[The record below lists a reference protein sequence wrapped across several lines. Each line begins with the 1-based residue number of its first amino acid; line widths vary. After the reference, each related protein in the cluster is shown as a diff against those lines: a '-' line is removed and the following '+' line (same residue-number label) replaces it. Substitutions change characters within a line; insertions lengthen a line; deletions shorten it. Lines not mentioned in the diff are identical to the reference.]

1 MQHPEH
7 QDSRSDVN
15 RSASYPD
22 LAASRLPHAAMQAYE
37 PEAPLT
43 AAAPTNATLIDSIN
57 RLKREKNAV
66 ILAHYYQES
75 GIQDIADYIGDSL
88 GLAQQGQ
95 KSSASII
102 VLAGVV
108 FMAETAKI
116 LNPEK
121 KVLCPDMKAGCSLAD
136 NCPGDKFKEF
146 IDAHPGHTVVTYVN
160 CSAEVKALSDILCTS
175 SNAVKII
182 ESIPRDQPIIFA
194 PDKHLG
200 SYLKKKTGRD
210 MVLWDGSCMV
220 HELFDAKRVV
230 QMKARHPQAEVIAHP
245 ECPESVLGYASF
257 IGSTAALLRYTK
269 ESKSDEFIVITEAG
283 ILHQMRKASPTKT
296 FYPMPNREGCDCAE
310 CPYMRLNSMQKIEQS
325 LRSEQPE
332 IHVPEEIRRKALI
345 PLERMLALS

>member
-1 MQHPEH
+1 MQSFGSEH
-7 QDSRSDVN
+7 SGKAQTGARPPYS
-15 RSASYPD
+15 SAGRPFH
-22 LAASRLPHAAMQAYE
+22 LYE
-37 PEAPLT
+37 PEGSRPSAPLGN
-43 AAAPTNATLIDSIN
+43 AALIESIK
-57 RLKREKNAV
+57 RLKEEKNAV

-95 KSSASII
+95 KSSASVI

-121 KVLCPDMKAGCSLAD
+121 TVLCPDMKSGCSLAD
-136 NCPGDKFKEF
+136 NCPGDEFKRF

-182 ESIPRDQPIIFA
+182 ESIPKDQPIIFA

-200 SYLKKKTGRD
+200 RYLMKKTGRN

-220 HELFDAKRVV
+220 HELFDAKRVI
-230 QMKARHPQAEVIAHP
+230 QMKARHPRAEVIAHP
-245 ECPESVLGYASF
+245 ECPESVLDLADF
-257 IGSTAALLRYTK
+257 IGSTAALLRHTK
-269 ESKSDEFIVITEAG
+269 ESPVGEFIVITESG
-283 ILHQMRKASPTKT
+283 ILHQMTKANPGKT
-296 FYPMPNREGCDCAE
+296 FHAMPNREGCDCAE
-310 CPYMRLNSMQKIEQS
+310 CPYMRLNSLQKIEQS
-325 LRSEQPE
+325 LRTGQPE